1 MEPVNKG
8 MIIVIIENKIRS
20 RDHLETYD
28 LALKIRSFFT
38 DFVGDTSKY
47 AYVSAT
53 ERRCFNLAYI
63 FLPEGQKRNLVS
75 NSGLL
80 QYHRELTR
88 YFVEHGH
95 FPRILILDDLMVHGR
110 GLSKILYQLEMLI
123 ETDLKDMANE
133 GSGQE
138 QLSLEARRVFRHR
151 LVQAVDLLV
160 FARNER
166 PLLLD
171 DRYRYC
177 LKSEYVLSERDLHDL
192 SWQLSDALTRWRQ
205 ANTCFAYSERNTELW
220 NMLVQEQTFRGID
233 VEGWDLIPWEY
244 DGESMGVFLRFDEPQ
259 RSTRI
264 SSVRFFP
271 GRQKQRW
278 FTSFTMMGAMPGRD
292 IRQMGEQIAELLRNG
307 KKPRYEYILKLLT
320 EDRAD
325 ADCAIGQML
334 SYFLSVLDYR
344 SFLKAIPGLHYE
356 TPDADWIMRN
366 TDVDKIC
373 RNFGKKADVY
383 EGLVDILCSESL
395 MESIH
400 QILLQRIDRNAIPIC
415 ALPLA
420 AADELS
426 GDVPYEAYNRCIEK
440 LFYKV
445 GIDAEESA
453 ARWFYNVEVFQ
464 PASYQKYRGRNISE
478 KTGGVIS
485 LRDSFGF
492 NSISLEETED
502 TANLHYRAAALI
514 HVMDYGLM
522 GIRVGEASGAQHQIF
537 LCKAGEMATFFGPR
551 RIALAV
557 PALAVLEE
565 SCRGGRYTPRELIEE
580 FADSL
585 NEEKIKSLIQVD
597 DATWKCECREVF
609 YQLKKEIP
617 VVTRELYRGDQHY
630 SEWNFKNLTTM
641 PKMEM
646 RRFQKAL
653 LYLAEL
659 RVR

>member
-1 MEPVNKG
+1 M
-8 MIIVIIENKIRS
+8 
-20 RDHLETYD
+20 ETYD
-28 LALKIRSFFT
+28 LALEIRSFFT
-38 DFVGDTSKY
+38 NFVGDTSEY

-88 YFVEHGH
+88 YFVDHGC

-110 GLSKILYQLEMLI
+110 GISKILYQLEMLI
-123 ETDLKDMANE
+123 ETDLKDLANE

-138 QLSLEARRVFRHR
+138 QLSIEARRVFRHR

-171 DRYRYC
+171 DRYRNC
-177 LKSEYVLSERDLHDL
+177 LKSKHILSERELHDL

-205 ANTCFAYSERNTELW
+205 ANTCFAYSEHNMELW
-220 NMLVQEQTFRGID
+220 NMLVQEQTFRGVN
-233 VEGWDLIPWEY
+233 VEGWKLLLWEY
-244 DGESMGVFLRFDEPQ
+244 DEESMGVSLRFDKPQ
-259 RSTRI
+259 QIKRI

-278 FTSFTMMGAMPGRD
+278 FTSFTMMGAMPGIE
-292 IRQMGEQIAELLRNG
+292 IRQMGEQIAELLR
-307 KKPRYEYILKLLT
+307 KERKPCYEYILKLLT
-320 EDRAD
+320 EDRTD

-344 SFLKAIPGLHYE
+344 SFLKAIPELHYE
-356 TPDADWIMRN
+356 MPDAKWIMQN
-366 TDVDKIC
+366 TDADKIC
-373 RNFGKKADVY
+373 RNFGKKEDVF

-395 MESIH
+395 MESIY
-400 QILLQRIDRNAIPIC
+400 QILLRRIDRKATTIC
-415 ALPLA
+415 DLPLA

-426 GDVPYEAYNRCIEK
+426 GDIPYEAYNRSIEK

-464 PASYQKYRGRNISE
+464 PASYQEYKGRSISG

-485 LRDSFGF
+485 LSDSFCF
-492 NSISLEETED
+492 NGISLEETES
-502 TANLHYRAAALI
+502 TANLYYRAAALI

-522 GIRVGEASGAQHQIF
+522 GIRVGEADGAKYQVL

-585 NEEKIKSLIQVD
+585 DEEIIKSLIRVD
-597 DATWKCECREVF
+597 DVTWKRECREVF
-609 YQLKKEIP
+609 QRLKKEIP

-641 PKMEM
+641 SKMEM
-646 RRFQKAL
+646 RRFQRAL
-653 LYLAEL
+653 LYLAKL